1 MTVQVIIVLALTFV
15 IYVVGTLA
23 YSVRIVGVKT
33 VRIAIAFAIFNV
45 FALLSRTANTF
56 QAPLLAKTIETSIK
70 NGNTNGMLYVFR
82 WILLSATFATIIG
95 AALLPTFIRVF
106 TKAVQS
112 FSVYRSIPKLLLHS
126 FTKSGIEQF
135 KKSITI
141 PKKENLSQ
149 LKSLRKIPKK
159 IVLMNVITSSIAT
172 VGVLSSLYAGC
183 LYPEFRT
190 TCSTLSS
197 AINGFATILMFL
209 FIDPFISMMTDD
221 VIRGECSELDF
232 SRCVIFI
239 VCGLIVGTVIAQLLL
254 VPAAEAIAIIARII

>member
-1 MTVQVIIVLALTFV
+1 MIVLALTFV

-33 VRIAIAFAIFNV
+33 GRIAIAFAVFNV

-70 NGNTNGMLYVFR
+70 SGSTGNMLHIFR
-82 WILLSATFATIIG
+82 WILFSATIATVVG
-95 AALLPTFIRVF
+95 AMLLPTFIRIF

-112 FSVYRSIPKLLLHS
+112 FSVYRSVPKLILHGFS
-126 FTKSGIEQF
+126 KAGIEQF

-141 PKKENLSQ
+141 PKNENLSQ
-149 LKSLRKIPKK
+149 LRSFRKIPKK
-159 IVLMNVITSSIAT
+159 IVLLNVVTSSIAT
-172 VGVLSSLYAGC
+172 VGVLASLYAGC
-183 LYPEFRT
+183 LYPEYRT

-197 AINGFATILMFL
+197 AINGFATVLMFI
-209 FIDPFISMMTDD
+209 FIDPYISMMTDD
-221 VIRGECSELDF
+221 VIRGECTELEF

-239 VCGLIVGTVIAQLLL
+239 VCGLIAGTVLAQLLL
-254 VPAAEAIAIIARII
+254 IPVSNIIAIIARIL

>member
-1 MTVQVIIVLALTFV
+1 MTVQVMIVLTLTFV

-33 VRIAIAFAIFNV
+33 GRIAIAFAVFNI
-45 FALLSRTANTF
+45 FALLSRTANTI
-56 QAPLLAKTIETSIK
+56 QAPLLAKTIEKSIK
-70 NGNTNGMLYVFR
+70 AGNTGDMLHIFR
-82 WILLSATFATIIG
+82 WILLSATIATIVG
-95 AALLPTFIRVF
+95 AILLPTFIKIF

-112 FSVYRSIPKLLLHS
+112 FSVYRSVPKLILHGFS
-126 FTKSGIEQF
+126 KSGVEQF
-135 KKSITI
+135 KKSITV

-159 IVLMNVITSSIAT
+159 IILLNVIVSSIST

-197 AINGFATILMFL
+197 VINGFATILMFL
-209 FIDPFISMMTDD
+209 FIDPYMSMMTDD
-221 VIRGECSELDF
+221 VIRGECTELDF

-239 VCGLIVGTVIAQLLL
+239 VCGLIAGTLLAQLLL
-254 VPAAEAIAIIARII
+254 IPASRIIAMIAGIL

>member
-1 MTVQVIIVLALTFV
+1 MIVLILTFV

-33 VRIAIAFAIFNV
+33 GRIAIAFAVFNV

-70 NGNTNGMLYVFR
+70 SGNTGDMLHVFR
-82 WILLSATFATIIG
+82 LILLSATIATVIG
-95 AALLPTFIRVF
+95 AALLPTFIRIF
-106 TKAVQS
+106 SKAVLS
-112 FSVYRSIPKLLLHS
+112 FSVYRSIPKLLLHGFS
-126 FTKSGIEQF
+126 KSGIEQF

-141 PKKENLSQ
+141 PKKANLSQ

-159 IVLMNVITSSIAT
+159 IILLNVITASISA
-172 VGVLSSLYAGC
+172 VGVLASLYAGC
-183 LYPEFRT
+183 IYPEYRT

-197 AINGFATILMFL
+197 AINGFATILMFI
-209 FIDPFISMMTDD
+209 FIDPYISMMTDD
-221 VIRGECSELDF
+221 VIRGECTELDF

-239 VCGLIVGTVIAQLLL
+239 VCGLIAGTMIAQLLL
-254 VPAAEAIAIIARII
+254 IPVSNLIAIIARIL